1 MLRLS
6 VRPSVRPCLVNGGF
20 FFFFFFSSRLFLA
33 ADAYLWTIPEH
44 ESRAGLRSS
53 NGLRNKTLFPRSEGA
68 KVGEGGVKEKRRR
81 RRSKLD
87 SANFYFFCFWFWSLE
102 SFSKILFWEF
112 MTENVLCRVGKL
124 LIEWRNHFLKS
135 SLFSILGFMRATY
148 ESLFREYR
156 VKAGSCFKWNGG
168 IAFHPD
174 IFKRWRITKLLK

>member
-1 MLRLS
+1 MLCPS
-6 VRPSVRPCLVNGGF
+6 VRPSLSRQRRLPFSFSF
-20 FFFFFFSSRLFLA
+20 FFPRGFSSRPMHI
-33 ADAYLWTIPEH
+33 YEPSPNT
-44 ESRAGLRSS
+44 SREPDFDRVTDFAIKRFSQ
-53 NGLRNKTLFPRSEGA
+53 GA
-68 KVGEGGVKEKRRR
+68 KEQRWGRRGVKEKRRR